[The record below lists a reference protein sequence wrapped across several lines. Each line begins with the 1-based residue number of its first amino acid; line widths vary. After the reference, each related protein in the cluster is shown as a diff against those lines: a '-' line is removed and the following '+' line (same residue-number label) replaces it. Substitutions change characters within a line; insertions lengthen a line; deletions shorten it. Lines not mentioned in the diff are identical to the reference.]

1 MSGQILGLISSF
13 LNNRRLQVVLDSKC
27 SQEYPV
33 NAGLPQGS
41 ILDPKLFLL
50 YINGLPDDVVCD
62 IVISVT
68 SMLMTLLSILSVI
81 MQLICGNNLKW
92 PPNLNLIYET
102 LISVLGKLS
111 WFHLTVLITMIL
123 LMWKRMGLFL
133 RKNHLLRCRGWPS
146 LLNWIG
152 SLTLS
157 ILLKPPPIK
166 LEP

>member
-1 MSGQILGLISSF
+1 MCSSMTVLHDSVWSPQPVNAFGHTVIPYDIMSGQILGLISSF

-50 YINGLPDDVVCD
+50 NINGLPDDVVCD

-111 WFHLTVLITMIL
+111 WFRLTVLITMIL
-123 LMWKRMGLFL
+123 LM
-133 RKNHLLRCRGWPS
+133 
-146 LLNWIG
+146 
-152 SLTLS
+152 
-157 ILLKPPPIK
+157 
-166 LEP
+166 